1 MTQDISSLPAL
12 PVVPLRGGVV
22 FPGVTTTIS
31 IGRKRSHAA
40 AQAAGQHR
48 GQILILVQYDS
59 QLEDPVDKDLI
70 PIGILATVR
79 DVMRAP
85 NSGLQMLVELHR
97 RIRFEGIIQKE
108 PYLRG
113 RYSEILNATDTI
125 NQPLMA
131 ETIAYVEKYAESLGE
146 VNKQVLETMRTR
158 RTSGELADYLSGLF
172 NIPFDKEASLLQQT
186 DGLKRLEAMRE
197 HISQELLIA
206 QMRQKIQQDARESAD
221 KAQKNHMLR
230 EQTKAIR
237 K

>member
-1 MTQDISSLPAL
+1 M
-12 PVVPLRGGVV
+12 
-22 FPGVTTTIS
+22 
-31 IGRKRSHAA
+31 
-40 AQAAGQHR
+40 
-48 GQILILVQYDS
+48 QYDS

-172 NIPFDKEASLLQQT
+172 NIPF
-186 DGLKRLEAMRE
+186 
-197 HISQELLIA
+197 
-206 QMRQKIQQDARESAD
+206 
-221 KAQKNHMLR
+221 
-230 EQTKAIR
+230 
-237 K
+237 